1 MLLVSLYK
9 ESASGFNFSFQ
20 YGKLLEGKYWGND
33 CVQTAVVTN

>member
-9 ESASGFNFSFQ
+9 VSANSSFQ

-33 CVQTAVVTN
+33 CVQTAVATN